1 MFLPVGGDVLTSS
14 ETAGFSRH
22 KNSWKRQKWYL
33 KTSSGE
39 TQTAV
44 GHRERKKSDYKLLC
58 ECAMTHLLHLS
69 ALDVSVVLLLVTGFV
84 DVAAS

>member
-1 MFLPVGGDVLTSS
+1 MFLPVGGDGLTSS

-44 GHRERKKSDYKLLC
+44 GHRERKKSDDKLL
-58 ECAMTHLLHLS
+58 M
-69 ALDVSVVLLLVTGFV
+69 
-84 DVAAS
+84 

>member
-1 MFLPVGGDVLTSS
+1 MKQPVLVATK
-14 ETAGFSRH
+14 TAGNVSG
-22 KNSWKRQKWYL
+22 YL

-44 GHRERKKSDYKLLC
+44 GHRERKKSDDKLLC
-58 ECAMTHLLHLS
+58 ECAMTYLLHLS